1 MADSRRPYFVTYKG
15 IRRLVEAANPGA
27 AAHHVVGPDIT
38 ELRPARASEV
48 SQWYRGQFPVDVA
61 GERGRPLTQGVVL
74 DAVPAFLSRAVA
86 APLTPVFS
94 ASDARDWLAALN
106 LGGKERLGA
115 LEIFDRMRDR
125 GTMELHD
132 FEALQQVCPPLIEAI
147 ASGQGVDM
155 TQDAMRDGESID
167 FQDVVIAIET
177 YVRRS
182 RGPVATD
189 A

>member
-15 IRRLVEAANPGA
+15 VRRLVEAANPGA

-61 GERGRPLTQGVVL
+61 GDRGRPLTQGVVL
-74 DAVPAFLSRAVA
+74 DAVNRAVA

-94 ASDARDWLAALN
+94 AGHARDWLAALN
-106 LGGKERLGA
+106 LGDKEMLGA
-115 LEIFDRMRDR
+115 LEIFDRMRER

-132 FEALQQVCPPLIEAI
+132 FEALQQVCPPLVEAI

-167 FQDVVIAIET
+167 FQDVVTAIET

>member
-15 IRRLVEAANPGA
+15 VRRLVEAANPGA

-74 DAVPAFLSRAVA
+74 DAVPAFLNRVVA

-94 ASDARDWLAALN
+94 AGDARDW
-106 LGGKERLGA
+106 LGA
-115 LEIFDRMRDR
+115 LEIFDRMRER

-132 FEALQQVCPPLIEAI
+132 FEALQQVCPPLVEAI

-167 FQDVVIAIET
+167 FQDVVTAIET
-177 YVRRS
+177 FRRRAWQVVS
-182 RGPVATD
+182 DATETD
-189 A
+189 AA